1 MKKGLT
7 RAGAVAMLAA
17 TQATLK
23 GRNTE
28 ELKDPLTL
36 KAIKGDLAKAAGMD
50 VESISLEIGTVK
62 DIESNIPD
70 KFKVMGNVDSNVK
83 YDPKG
88 RDIESFDAVNTT
100 DNDEI
105 KLAAI
110 NVVSA
115 NYTSKEDGFLDLFT
129 RETID
134 GKSVGK
140 EIRALAPNIT
150 VGATLVNGQS
160 VGGEKVNLISN
171 LDNTAI
177 FGAARIPYMPVLR
190 STGDYKTVDFLA
202 DELAANVTYNGE
214 EVETAPLLVGKTI
227 SLRRVCS
234 TTQYLTQY
242 KDQFNPSITLAADG
256 GVKEVVVKLV
266 GDANLVNE
274 IVFPV
279 AGEKSSKYAPLK
291 NAKEKDMNL
300 SFTTTQRISLATFAS
315 LVKYTSTNN
324 SFVLAN
330 GAGEA
335 IEVDVRFT
343 VNAKVNTDS
352 MVFTSSATQL
362 EVVGMYNN
370 TVAMDSSAARYIEIA
385 GILTAGTVHAINMA
399 HFLSNTNNLEN
410 GMVIDVE
417 GENFIIPAVYRTPA
431 TINKSILGDTP
442 NEDIPG
448 YISAAKIALNSQ
460 KVVEAIELVD
470 SFIESVEGKTDSDT
484 GVVLNYISTGVGS
497 NFIKPLVKK
506 FDINATNKSTRRSAE
521 KKDDI
526 SFHIY
531 DAIINRAIKAYSDSN
546 IDKAVDA
553 ILPNEEVT
561 LQIVAGGNI
570 ATYIKSALADD
581 DGRNEYP
588 FKIEVSTSIKTG
600 NKVYTTFKIGD
611 KVNELSP
618 MILVESPDHVYK
630 AVQTTGNGSSDVTK
644 MIPRRGMEL
653 NAPVLLVATVTGIID
668 AFNN

>member
-7 RAGAVAMLAA
+7 RAGAVAMLTA
-17 TQATLK
+17 TQAALK
-23 GRNTE
+23 GRNAA
-28 ELKDPLTL
+28 ELKDEITVG
-36 KAIKGDLAKAAGMD
+36 AIKGEIAKSSGMD
-50 VESISLEIGTVK
+50 AESITLNIGTVR

-70 KFKVMGNVDSNVK
+70 KFKVIGSLDSSVSF
-83 YDPKG
+83 DPKG
-88 RDIESFDAVNTT
+88 KDIESFDAINTT

-115 NYTSKEDGFLDLFT
+115 NYSSKEDGFLDLFT

-160 VGGEKVNLISN
+160 VGGEKVNLIAN
-171 LDNTAI
+171 LDNTSI

-190 STGDYKTVDFLA
+190 STGDYKTVNFLA
-202 DELAANVTYNGE
+202 DELAATTTYNGE

-242 KDQFNPSITLAADG
+242 KDQFNPSITLASDG
-256 GVKEVVVKLV
+256 GVKEVVVKLTGA
-266 GDANLVNE
+266 GDLVNE

-291 NAKEKDMNL
+291 NAKEKDMTL
-300 SFTTTQRISLATFAS
+300 SFTSTQRISLATFAS
-315 LVKYTSTNN
+315 LVKYTSTADA
-324 SFVLAN
+324 FVLAN

-362 EVVGMYNN
+362 EIVGMYNN
-370 TVAMDSSAARYIEIA
+370 TVAMESTSARYIEIA
-385 GILTAGTVHAINMA
+385 TILGNGAVYAINMA

-470 SFIESVEGKTDSDT
+470 TFIDSVEGKTDADT

-497 NFIKPLVKK
+497 NYIKPLVKK
-506 FDINATNKSTRRSAE
+506 FNIDATNKSTRRSAE

-526 SFHIY
+526 SSHIY
-531 DAIINRAIKAYSDSN
+531 DAIINRGIKAFSDSN

-553 ILPNEEVT
+553 ILPNEQIV
-561 LQIVAGGNI
+561 LQIVAGGNV
-570 ATYIKSALADD
+570 ATYIKNALADD
-581 DGRNEYP
+581 DGKNEYP
-588 FKIEVSTSIKTG
+588 FKIVVSTSIKTG
-600 NKVYTTFKIGD
+600 NKVYATFKIGEN
-611 KVNELSP
+611 VNELSP

-630 AVQTTGNGSSDVTK
+630 AVQNTGNGSADVTK
-644 MIPRRGMEL
+644 VIPRRGMEL
-653 NAPVLLVATVTGIID
+653 NAPVILVATVTGIID